1 MSAWTGQPGQ
11 DREDRMP
18 VLDTQDQTVGTGD
31 LGIRAMEQ
39 DSWAGQAGQDR
50 TAVGDGKD
58 RMARKGN
65 RGQDGQT

>member
-1 MSAWTGQPGQ
+1 
-11 DREDRMP
+11 MP